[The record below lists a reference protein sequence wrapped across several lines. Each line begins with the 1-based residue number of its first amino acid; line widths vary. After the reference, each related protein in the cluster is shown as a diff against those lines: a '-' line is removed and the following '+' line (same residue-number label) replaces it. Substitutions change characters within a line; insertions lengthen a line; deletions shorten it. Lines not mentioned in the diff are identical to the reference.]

1 MKKLNK
7 QMIEKIGAVIA
18 LIIGIFS
25 FGYLKGK
32 QNERNKSF
40 KRAVKVVKRAKK
52 IRKDL
57 DNANPSDNR
66 TKLRKWSRK

>member
-1 MKKLNK
+1 
-7 QMIEKIGAVIA
+7 MIEKIGAVIA

-32 QNERNKSF
+32 DNERNKSR
-40 KRAVKVVKRAKK
+40 KRAIKVVKKAKK
-52 IRKDL
+52 IKKDI
-57 DNANPSDNR
+57 DNASPSDNR